1 MQVNDKISLPY
12 IIIDS
17 ESIPKELR
25 RLVAEYPHLKTIPEK
40 EENIER
46 REKLLELYKI

>member
-1 MQVNDKISLPY
+1 MQVKDKSSLPY

-17 ESIPKELR
+17 ESIPDELH
-25 RLVAEYPHLKTIPEK
+25 RLIAEYPYLETIPEK
-40 EENIER
+40 EENIQR